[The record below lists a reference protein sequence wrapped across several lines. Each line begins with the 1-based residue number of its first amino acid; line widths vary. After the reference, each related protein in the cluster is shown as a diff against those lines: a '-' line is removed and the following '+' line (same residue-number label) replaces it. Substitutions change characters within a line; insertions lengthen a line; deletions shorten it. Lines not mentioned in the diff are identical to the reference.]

1 MTQNHL
7 AQYNVEE
14 LQGYFS
20 DFHKD
25 FFGFR
30 PRYATPEQW
39 RDREYLEAAINAI
52 HDTMDKMKQ
61 TFNGREELRAA
72 GWVVDEADYADI
84 IDPEEYAKWSA
95 DADAEAYGAMA

>member
-1 MTQNHL
+1 MNHL
-7 AQYNVEE
+7 DQYTVEE
-14 LQGYFS
+14 LQSYLS

-52 HDTMDKMKQ
+52 HNRMDAMKL
-61 TFNGREELRAA
+61 TLEGRNELRAN
-72 GWVVDEADYADI
+72 GWQIDEADFADI
-84 IDPEEYAKWSA
+84 IDPEEYARWSA
-95 DADAEAYGAMA
+95 DADAQSYGEQV

>member
-1 MTQNHL
+1 MQNHL
-7 AQYNVEE
+7 AQYTVEE

-39 RDREYLEAAINAI
+39 RDRRYLESAINAI
-52 HDTMDKMKQ
+52 HDTMDQMKE
-61 TFNGREELRAA
+61 TAEGRAELCSN
-72 GWVVDEADYADI
+72 GWVIEESDFDI
-84 IDPEEYAKWSA
+84 VEQAKESA
-95 DADAEAYGAMA
+95 DADAVYYGA